1 MTYMHAY
8 VQILFFPFD
17 LKTAVKDARKMKL
30 VESVRDAM
38 DVTLQNDPT
47 ASKLLVST
55 YIQLFRIIFS

>member
-1 MTYMHAY
+1 MHTYVH
-8 VQILFFPFD
+8 ILFSLLI
-17 LKTAVKDARKMKL
+17 LKTATKDARKMKL

-55 YIQLFRIIFS
+55 